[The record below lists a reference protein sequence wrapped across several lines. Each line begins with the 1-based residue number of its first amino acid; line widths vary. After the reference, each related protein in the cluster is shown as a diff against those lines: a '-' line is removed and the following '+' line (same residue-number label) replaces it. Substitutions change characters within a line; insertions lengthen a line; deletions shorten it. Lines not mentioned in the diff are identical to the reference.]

1 MSIDQE
7 NVFNDQQSDNGVFA
21 ADDNDR
27 PVSSK
32 KEPSKAKNSKLL
44 IYGMLAFFV
53 LAVGAVGVMAII
65 KYSKNNKYHD
75 AMAIQATSPQAS
87 PDIIEPVKPSIIS
100 VQKEKPAE
108 LNKPEIK
115 SEVVQTTSPSM
126 PNAVVDI
133 NSLPADKRD
142 PEVSMADFNT
152 LQQRVSTLE
161 KLLNDQIGITNKLS
175 SQIAANQSVSNGKGV
190 ASPLAKKTD
199 SYVPKKRITKH
210 KKENVV
216 DDSILFEPTP
226 TTSQVTKPAP
236 TQPAAEPI
244 GRMHGQYKLKAI
256 VEDRVWLEDPQGN
269 SITVTQ
275 GDSVS
280 GLGNLTAVDEHDFKV
295 RFSTGTTL
303 KGQ

>member
-53 LAVGAVGVMAII
+53 LAVGAVGVMAVI
-65 KYSKNNKYHD
+65 KFSKNNKSHD
-75 AMAIQATSPQAS
+75 AMAIQATPPQVS
-87 PDIIEPVKPSIIS
+87 PDIIEPAKPSIIS
-100 VQKEKPAE
+100 VQKEKPTE

-115 SEVVQTTSPSM
+115 TEVVQTTSPSM

-133 NSLPADKRD
+133 NSIPADKRD
-142 PEVSMADFNT
+142 PEVSMSDFNA

-161 KLLNDQIGITNKLS
+161 KLLNDQKGKTNKLE
-175 SQIAANQSVSNGKGV
+175 SQIAAYQPVNNGKV
-190 ASPLAKKTD
+190 VTNSLAKKAD

-210 KKENVV
+210 KKEIVV
-216 DDSILFEPTP
+216 DDSVLFEPTL
-226 TTSQVTKPAP
+226 QVTKSAP
-236 TQPAAEPI
+236 TQPAEPV

-275 GDSVS
+275 GDPVS

>member
-32 KEPSKAKNSKLL
+32 KEPSKAKKSKLL

-53 LAVGAVGVMAII
+53 LAVGIVGVMAVI
-65 KYSKNNKYHD
+65 KFSKNSKTHD
-75 AMAIQATSPQAS
+75 EMVIQATSPQVSA
-87 PDIIEPVKPSIIS
+87 DIVEPAKPLIS
-100 VQKEKPAE
+100 DQQEKPVE

-115 SEVVQTTSPSM
+115 TEVVQTTSPSM

-133 NSLPADKRD
+133 NSIPADKRD
-142 PEVSMADFNT
+142 PEVSMSDFNA

-161 KLLNDQIGITNKLS
+161 RLLNDQKGKTNKLE
-175 SQIAANQSVSNGKGV
+175 SQIAAYQLVNNGKV
-190 ASPLAKKTD
+190 VTNSLAKKTD

-210 KKENVV
+210 KKEIVV
-216 DDSILFEPTP
+216 DDSVLFEPTL
-226 TTSQVTKPAP
+226 QVTKSAP
-236 TQPAAEPI
+236 TQPAEPV

-275 GDSVS
+275 GDPVS